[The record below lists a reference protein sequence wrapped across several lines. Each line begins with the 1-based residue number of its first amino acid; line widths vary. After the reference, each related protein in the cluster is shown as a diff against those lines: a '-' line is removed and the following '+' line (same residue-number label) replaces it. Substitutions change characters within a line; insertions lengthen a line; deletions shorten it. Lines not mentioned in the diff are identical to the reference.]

1 MARRGMVIDLKKCIG
16 CYACVIACKQEHF
29 LPPGMTWNK
38 ILISQTGEYSNIK
51 KHMYPVLC
59 NHCKDPA
66 CMKVCPAGATKQR
79 EDGIIWIDQN
89 KCVGCKNCMNACPYQ
104 TRSYHSKEEEYFP
117 GQGFTEW
124 EEMREILYPL
134 RVGAVYKCN
143 FCMERVDGG
152 MKKGLKPGADREAT
166 PACVIACPAKA
177 RYFGDLDDLESE
189 VSKLITEKEAIQ
201 LHPGHGTDPS
211 VYYIWGIEEAPVV
224 TKYFGI
230 SVYDTSPDLTC
241 KRGAIEPG
249 SNE

>member
-1 MARRGMVIDLKKCIG
+1 
-16 CYACVIACKQEHF
+16 
-29 LPPGMTWNK
+29 
-38 ILISQTGEYSNIK
+38 
-51 KHMYPVLC
+51 
-59 NHCKDPA
+59 
-66 CMKVCPAGATKQR
+66 
-79 EDGIIWIDQN
+79 
-89 KCVGCKNCMNACPYQ
+89 
-104 TRSYHSKEEEYFP
+104 
-117 GQGFTEW
+117 
-124 EEMREILYPL
+124 
-134 RVGAVYKCN
+134 
-143 FCMERVDGG
+143 